1 MKTNTL
7 KNTSLS
13 LAEEAFFLC
22 CQICALKRIL
32 REYNMPHAVVCPICH
47 VSHGVAFINYKSNDI
62 LQQQDEEGKAEL
74 HTIFLLCGGKMKDAN
89 GKKERTFLR
98 KVQEKLML
106 SPPAISTQ
114 FNPKQV
120 SNSLSSTRDSE
131 ISSVGTG
138 KHGQRIKRIHT
149 FSFHA
154 RITLRR
160 QQQMMKKWAVD
171 DNEKG
176 RPLAFP
182 AGEEEPME
190 RQKKG
195 YMGQESLTHSDHFS
209 LELDNPIW
217 PYPLVFHIRNPL

>member
-13 LAEEAFFLC
+13 L
-22 CQICALKRIL
+22 QICALKRIL

-182 AGEEEPME
+182 AGDSLE

-195 YMGQESLTHSDHFS
+195 YMGQE
-209 LELDNPIW
+209 
-217 PYPLVFHIRNPL
+217 

>member
-13 LAEEAFFLC
+13 L
-22 CQICALKRIL
+22 QICALKRIL

-62 LQQQDEEGKAEL
+62 LQQQDEEGKAEGQNFFPGSDLL

-138 KHGQRIKRIHT
+138 KQGQ
-149 FSFHA
+149 S
-154 RITLRR
+154 
-160 QQQMMKKWAVD
+160 
-171 DNEKG
+171 
-176 RPLAFP
+176 
-182 AGEEEPME
+182 
-190 RQKKG
+190 
-195 YMGQESLTHSDHFS
+195 
-209 LELDNPIW
+209 
-217 PYPLVFHIRNPL
+217 

>member
-13 LAEEAFFLC
+13 LVSKKKLSEAFFLC
-22 CQICALKRIL
+22 CQICALDAKKKRTKL

-106 SPPAISTQ
+106 PAISTQ

-160 QQQMMKKWAVD
+160 QQQMMKKWA
-171 DNEKG
+171 
-176 RPLAFP
+176 
-182 AGEEEPME
+182 

>member
-1 MKTNTL
+1 
-7 KNTSLS
+7 
-13 LAEEAFFLC
+13 
-22 CQICALKRIL
+22 
-32 REYNMPHAVVCPICH
+32 
-47 VSHGVAFINYKSNDI
+47 DI

-74 HTIFLLCGGKMKDAN
+74 HTIFLLCGGKMQMASPQCGRSPDILL
-89 GKKERTFLR
+89 KERTFLR
-98 KVQEKLML
+98 
-106 SPPAISTQ
+106 SPSTQ

-154 RITLRR
+154 RITAAE
-160 QQQMMKKWAVD
+160 MMKKWA
-171 DNEKG
+171 
-176 RPLAFP
+176 
-182 AGEEEPME
+182 